1 VHLMKFLLV
10 LAVLLYLVFQPAPG
24 AETCQSSLSPA
35 NVNLGVVTRAD
46 LLQRMALDGRGPGF
60 GLRSVHLR
68 VQCPDV
74 RLMRLAFVA
83 PPADPQRFRWAAG
96 TLQLRIVAV
105 RLDGAAVHW
114 RLDSGQSVEG
124 DFLRPGIH
132 VVPWRADAD
141 ARGSLL
147 DVELELD
154 VRVDDASS
162 RPVDPVRFEGQ
173 GAFTV
178 D

>member
-1 VHLMKFLLV
+1 MKIPVIAAALSC
-10 LAVLLYLVFQPAPG
+10 LAFQPVSG
-24 AETCQSSLSPA
+24 ADACQSSLSPA
-35 NVNLGVVTRAD
+35 SVNFGAATRAD

-60 GLRSVHLR
+60 DLRSVYLR

-74 RLMRLAFVA
+74 RLMRWAFVA
-83 PPADPQRFRWAAG
+83 PLADPQRFRWAAG

-105 RLDGAAVHW
+105 RLDGVAVHW

-124 DFLRPGIH
+124 DLLRPGIH
-132 VVPWRADAD
+132 VVPWRADAG

-147 DVELELD
+147 EVEMELD
-154 VRVDDASS
+154 ARVDDASS
-162 RPVDPVRFEGQ
+162 RPVDPERFEGQ
-173 GAFTV
+173 GAFRV

>member
-1 VHLMKFLLV
+1 MKFLLFLV
-10 LAVLLYLVFQPAPG
+10 VLLCLVVEPASG

-35 NVNLGVVTRAD
+35 SINLGSATRAD
-46 LLQRMALDGRGPGF
+46 LLQRTALDGRGPGF

-74 RLMRLAFVA
+74 RLMRWAFVA

-105 RLDGAAVHW
+105 RLDGVAVHW

-124 DFLRPGIH
+124 DVLRPGIR
-132 VVPWRADAD
+132 VVPWRADTG

-147 DVELELD
+147 EVEMELD
-154 VRVDDASS
+154 ARVDDASS
-162 RPVDPVRFEGQ
+162 RPVEPVRFEGQ

>member
-1 VHLMKFLLV
+1 MK
-10 LAVLLYLVFQPAPG
+10 YLVMVAALSGLGFQPASG
-24 AETCQSSLSPA
+24 AEACRSSLSSA
-35 NVNLGVVTRAD
+35 VVNLGTATRTE

-74 RLMRLAFVA
+74 RVMRWAFVA
-83 PPADPQRFRWAAG
+83 PPADSQRFRWAAG
-96 TLQLRIVAV
+96 ALQLRIVTV
-105 RLDGAAVHW
+105 SLDGAAVHW
-114 RLDSGQSVEG
+114 RLDSGQPVEG
-124 DFLRPGIH
+124 DLLRPGIR
-132 VVPWRADAD
+132 VVPWRADAG
-141 ARGSLL
+141 ARGSVLE
-147 DVELELD
+147 VELELD
-154 VRVDDASS
+154 ARVDDASS

>member
-1 VHLMKFLLV
+1 MKYLV
-10 LAVLLYLVFQPAPG
+10 LAAALSGLGFQPASG
-24 AETCQSSLSPA
+24 AEACQSSLSSA
-35 NVNLGVVTRAD
+35 MVNLGAATRTE

-74 RLMRLAFVA
+74 RVMHWAFVA
-83 PPADPQRFRWAAG
+83 PPADSQRFRWAAG

-105 RLDGAAVHW
+105 RLDGAAVQW
-114 RLDSGQSVEG
+114 RLDSGQPVEG
-124 DFLRPGIH
+124 DLLRPGIR
-132 VVPWRADAD
+132 VVPWRADAG
-141 ARGSLL
+141 AMGSLME
-147 DVELELD
+147 VELELD
-154 VRVDDASS
+154 ARVDDASS
-162 RPVDPVRFEGQ
+162 RPVDPVRLEGQ